1 MKIQDVIN
9 YLEGWAPLAYQEP
22 YDNAGLLVGDG
33 NSEVAGVL
41 VCLDSTE
48 AVIEEAKKKNCN
60 LIVAHHPI
68 IFSGLKSITGRTY
81 IERALIKAIKNDI
94 AIYAIHTNL
103 DNVLTGVNKEISDRL
118 GLENQTILSP
128 KKSLF
133 TKLSVFIPIEKAEQV
148 RQAMFDA
155 GAGKIGAYEN
165 CSFNMEGYGT
175 FKPSNEAN
183 PHIGEVGK
191 VHEEPEVRI
200 EVLVPNAGL
209 GKVVS
214 AMLDSHPY
222 EQVAYDLVSLQN
234 ENQFVGSG
242 MVGELANSEELMDF
256 LKRVKHTFNAG
267 IVRYTAPIGN
277 NKIKKVAV
285 CGGAGSFLLNA
296 AVGVNADIF
305 ITADH
310 KYHQFFD
317 ADNRIVIAD
326 IGHFESEQFTI
337 DCIRRKLMEKFTTFA
352 VHFTEVN
359 TNPINYL

>member
-1 MKIQDVIN
+1 MKIQEVIN
-9 YLEGWAPLAYQEP
+9 YLEDWAPLAYQEP
-22 YDNAGLLVGDG
+22 YDNSGMLVGDV
-33 NSEVAGVL
+33 NAEVSGVL

-48 AVIEEAKKKNCN
+48 SVIDEAIGKNCN

-68 IFSGLKSITGRTY
+68 IFSGIRSITGMTYVERT
-81 IERALIKAIKNDI
+81 LIKAVKNDI

-103 DNVLTGVNKEISDRL
+103 DNVLTGVNKEIADRL
-118 GLENQTILSP
+118 GLKNQTILSP
-128 KKSLF
+128 KKSSF
-133 TKLSVFIPIEKAEQV
+133 TKLSVFTPVEKAEEV
-148 RQAMFDA
+148 RKAMFDA
-155 GAGKIGAYEN
+155 GSGKIGAYEN
-165 CSFNMEGYGT
+165 CSFNMDGYGT
-175 FKPSNEAN
+175 FKANDEAN
-183 PHIGEVGK
+183 PHIGEAGK

-200 EVLVPNAGL
+200 EVLVPNFCV

-214 AMLDSHPY
+214 AMLESHPY

-242 MVGELANSEELMDF
+242 MVGELVNSEELMDF
-256 LKRVKHTFNAG
+256 LKRVKATFNAG
-267 IVRYTAPIGN
+267 IVRYTAPLGN

-285 CGGAGSFLLNA
+285 CGGSGSFLLDA
-296 AVGVNADIF
+296 AIEANSDIF
-305 ITADH
+305 ITADY

-337 DCIRRKLMEKFTTFA
+337 DCVRRKLMEKFTTFA

>member
-22 YDNAGLLVGDG
+22 YDNAGLLVGDV

-68 IFSGLKSITGRTY
+68 IFSGLKSITGGTY

-133 TKLSVFIPIEKAEQV
+133 TKLSVFTPIEKAEQV
-148 RQAMFDA
+148 RQAIFDA

-165 CSFNMEGYGT
+165 CSFNMDGSGT
-175 FKPSNEAN
+175 FKPINEAN

-242 MVGELANSEELMDF
+242 MVGELVNSEDLMDF
-256 LKRVKHTFNAG
+256 LKRVKDTFNSG